1 MVGSKRLIKHVD
13 SWFSPKCLLGQ
24 RQEMHRGGRALNGS
38 GGLPAYPFQSNSE
51 YRDCYPG
58 SESMGD
64 KLHGRDRNNGDR
76 RLRSPS
82 MTKCLR
88 KCGCKD
94 SGDVGLEAAII

>member
-1 MVGSKRLIKHVD
+1 MVRSKRLIKPVD

-51 YRDCYPG
+51 YRECYPG

-64 KLHGRDRNNGDR
+64 KLHGQDRNNGDR

-82 MTKCLR
+82 VTKWIR